1 MQNISLAHLMV
12 RLYNGAVF
20 VGRGRV
26 NDAARR
32 STVLSQEVTQ
42 PVIEKQEGS
51 RPGTVRVVFLFP
63 ANVLAQ
69 QVHVVGDFNDWNRS
83 SHPMARNGNKVYW
96 HLELELARGKAYQF
110 RYLLDG
116 KVWQN
121 DWQADRYAPNPFGGE
136 NSVVQT

>member
-1 MQNISLAHLMV
+1 MIGLPHRRTTMV
-12 RLYNGAVF
+12 
-20 VGRGRV
+20 
-26 NDAARR
+26 
-32 STVLSQEVTQ
+32 SQEVTQ
-42 PVIEKQEGS
+42 PVIEKRKGS
-51 RPGTVRVVFLFP
+51 SSDRVRVTFLFP
-63 ANVLAQ
+63 ANVLAR

-83 SHPMARNGNKVYW
+83 SHPMTRNGNPDYW
-96 HLELELARGKAYQF
+96 QLELELARGRAYQF